1 MYRIIPL
8 RVLRRT
14 TGVMFDEMV
23 PSDIPKI
30 HGIDRVIHG
39 PNSISPGPIE
49 DSHIPVKRPWYMH
62 PGQDDNLLVLQG
74 TRYIDIFCPNTKNK
88 ASFIVSPEK
97 VYKNDKLYFDGPAMV
112 VWPAGI
118 FHRIISGEEG
128 SISVNFSTR
137 THKFDIADNFNIYNL
152 CTTTGDYQLLRDGGD
167 DQPDFSYKYP
177 SEEIK
182 TLFKDI

>member
-39 PNSISPGPIE
+39 PNSISPGPVE
-49 DSHIPVKRPWYMH
+49 DSPIPVKRPWYMH

-88 ASFIVSPEK
+88 ASFII
-97 VYKNDKLYFDGPAMV
+97 L
-112 VWPAGI
+112 
-118 FHRIISGEEG
+118 
-128 SISVNFSTR
+128 
-137 THKFDIADNFNIYNL
+137 
-152 CTTTGDYQLLRDGGD
+152 
-167 DQPDFSYKYP
+167 
-177 SEEIK
+177 
-182 TLFKDI
+182 